1 MSVHVLAAQT
11 VVLVVVSLAILYPVI
26 AYAQTLLYTDAV
38 TLLAASVLVFTAGSV
53 LEGGLGMVTAAEGT
67 YLLSSLCFAGSV
79 WLFAR
84 EFVRVGDPSFDADDT
99 PGASPGFDGA
109 TTGVPSTSEQG
120 FAGAT
125 EGDDGE

>member
-11 VVLVVVSLAILYPVI
+11 VVLVVVSLAILYPVV
-26 AYAQTLLYTDAV
+26 AHARTLLYTEAV

-67 YLLSSLCFAGSV
+67 YLLSCLCFAGSV

-84 EFVRVGDPSFDADDT
+84 EFVRLNDSSFEVADDA
-99 PGASPGFDGA
+99 PGMASGLDG
-109 TTGVPSTSEQG
+109 GPSPTEQG

>member
-11 VVLVVVSLAILYPVI
+11 AVLVVVSLAILYPVV
-26 AYAQTLLYTDAV
+26 AYARTLLYTDAV
-38 TLLAASVLVFTAGSV
+38 SLLAASVLVFTAGSV
-53 LEGGLGMVTAAEGT
+53 LEEGLGMTTASEGT
-67 YLLSSLCFAGSV
+67 YLFSCLCFAASV

-84 EFVRVGDPSFDADDT
+84 EFVRVGGSSFDADDA
-99 PGASPGFDGA
+99 PASSGFGGE
-109 TTGVPSTSEQG
+109 TGDAPSPSEQG

>member
-11 VVLVVVSLAILYPVI
+11 VVLVVVSLAILYPVV
-26 AYAQTLLYTDAV
+26 AYARTLLYTEAV

-53 LEGGLGMVTAAEGT
+53 LQGGLGMVTAAEGT
-67 YLLSSLCFAGSV
+67 YLLSCLCFAGSV

-84 EFVRVGDPSFDADDT
+84 EFVRVGDSSFDTDDT
-99 PGASPGFDGA
+99 PGSSPGFDGA
-109 TTGVPSTSEQG
+109 TTGVPSPSEEG